1 MCYLLGAE
9 FLNKNNSDA
18 KRQLASSLQDV
29 TLWSQSSAN
38 MWHDFH
44 SPPLRLDSSLA
55 AWFALK

>member
-1 MCYLLGAE
+1 M
-9 FLNKNNSDA
+9 

-38 MWHDFH
+38 MWHNFH